1 MWSVFRL
8 EYEYTA
14 NPSNYRSV
22 KEVPMMLNTE
32 GYMDAAK
39 DVSSHRRASVPASI
53 NPYIPTYMHR
63 YACMDMDID
72 MHIFGGLYGR
82 G

>member
-8 EYEYTA
+8 EYENTA

-39 DVSSHRRASVPASI
+39 DVSRHRRSSIPASI
-53 NPYIPTYMHR
+53 NPCVYMCVCV
-63 YACMDMDID
+63 CMCVCADVC
-72 MHIFGGLYGR
+72 MH
-82 G
+82 